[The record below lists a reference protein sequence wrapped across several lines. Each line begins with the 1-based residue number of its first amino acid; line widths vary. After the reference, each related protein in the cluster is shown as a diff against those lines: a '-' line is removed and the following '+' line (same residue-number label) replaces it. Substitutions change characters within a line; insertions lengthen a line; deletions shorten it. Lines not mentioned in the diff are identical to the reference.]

1 MKEDTPEKQSKSKL
15 SLVIKLLVV
24 ALIVGLGTFAALNY
38 QFIADTFSGLGFKP
52 EGEMANIKTSLDLN
66 GTGERIFN
74 ASHPVLE
81 AREKFNEDCNS
92 HEAGTSVLGCYTNR
106 TIYIYDINSDELKG
120 IKESTTAHE
129 LLHAAWAR
137 LSQGEKDRLG
147 ESLNKIYEDE
157 KYHKL
162 LDADL
167 KNYDEKDRLDE
178 LHSRIGTEIK
188 SLPDELEEH
197 YAEYFKDQDKIVG
210 FYDSYIKPFNEL
222 KAQIEALSKAITDL
236 RNSINSKS
244 TEYES
249 RANSLN
255 LEISEFNSCANTLNC
270 FSSQS
275 AFYGRR
281 GELVAEQEAVNAL
294 YAETDALI
302 KDYNAK
308 VAEYNANILKNQS
321 LENLINS
328 NKEVN
333 NL

>member
-1 MKEDTPEKQSKSKL
+1 MTEESKPKTKKIILIAIVSA
-15 SLVIKLLVV
+15 LLITAGV
-24 ALIVGLGTFAALNY
+24 FAALNY
-38 QFIADTFSGLGFKP
+38 QSIADTFSGLGYQP

-74 ASHPVLE
+74 ASQPSLKSRDE
-81 AREKFNEDCNS
+81 FNEACNS
-92 HEAGTSVLGCYTNR
+92 HEAGTSVLGCYANR
-106 TIYIYDINSDELKG
+106 KIYIYDINSSELVG

-137 LSQGEKDRLG
+137 LSGGEKDRLG
-147 ESLNKIYEDE
+147 DLLNKVYEDE
-157 KYHKL
+157 KYHEL
-162 LDADL
+162 LSTDL
-167 KNYDEKDRLDE
+167 KNYSDSERLDE

-188 SLPDELEEH
+188 NLPDELEKH
-197 YAEYFKDQDKIVG
+197 YSEYFKDQDKIVG

-222 KAQIEALSKAITDL
+222 KAQIESLSKAITDL
-236 RNSINSKS
+236 RASINSKS
-244 TEYES
+244 TEYEN
-249 RANSLN
+249 RANTLN
-255 LEISEFNSCANTLNC
+255 LEISEFNGCANTLNC

-275 AFYGRR
+275 AFYSRR
-281 GELVAEQEAVNAL
+281 AELVAEQEAVNAL

-302 KDYNAK
+302 KDYNSK
-308 VAEYNANILKNQS
+308 VTEYNANILKNQS

>member
-1 MKEDTPEKQSKSKL
+1 MKEEQQSKSQHKKP
-15 SLVIKLLVV
+15 I
-24 ALIVGLGTFAALNY
+24 LITVFVLILVGLGVFAALNY
-38 QFIADTFSGLGFKP
+38 QFIADIFSSLGYQP
-52 EGEMANIKTSLDLN
+52 EGGMANIKTSLDLN
-66 GTGERIFN
+66 GTGERIFY
-74 ASHPVLE
+74 ASRPSLE

-106 TIYIYDINSDELKG
+106 TIYVYDINSDELKG
-120 IKESTTAHE
+120 VKESTTAHE

-137 LSQGEKDRLG
+137 LSDGEKNRLG
-147 ESLNKIYEDE
+147 EFLNKIYADE
-157 KYHKL
+157 KYHEL
-162 LDADL
+162 LDTDL
-167 KNYDEKDRLDE
+167 KNYEEKDRLDE

-188 SLPDELEEH
+188 SLPDELEKH

-210 FYDSYIKPFNEL
+210 FYDSYVKPFNEL
-222 KAQIEALSKAITDL
+222 KAEIEALSKAITDL

-244 TEYES
+244 TEYEN

-281 GELVAEQEAVNAL
+281 GELVAEQEAINAL